1 MGRKH
6 IEKMKRLETLS
17 NVIPVPSPDDEEG
30 DKFWKKVID
39 DFKRKRG
46 RSIYIYGMI
55 CFAFVGFGIIRNVW
69 NLTEKKVIVD

>member
-1 MGRKH
+1 
-6 IEKMKRLETLS
+6 MKRLETLS

-46 RSIYIYGMI
+46 RSIYIWYDMFCVCWFWHYKKCMEPHG
-55 CFAFVGFGIIRNVW
+55 
-69 NLTEKKVIVD
+69 EKGHRRLR

>member
-1 MGRKH
+1 
-6 IEKMKRLETLS
+6 MKRLETLS

-46 RSIYIYGMI
+46 RSI
-55 CFAFVGFGIIRNVW
+55 
-69 NLTEKKVIVD
+69 